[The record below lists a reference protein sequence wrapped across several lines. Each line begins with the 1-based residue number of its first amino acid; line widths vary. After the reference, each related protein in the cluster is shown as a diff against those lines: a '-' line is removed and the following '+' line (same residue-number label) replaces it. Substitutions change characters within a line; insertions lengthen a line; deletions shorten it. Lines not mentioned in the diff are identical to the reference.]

1 MTAIEDAMANLNKM
15 WYNVVA
21 DRVVGASKDQFQ
33 LIQGETSLGNTQEPI
48 WRMFDTIPPASA
60 NTYFNPAKHNSL
72 GQTYGAVINN
82 LYPQKDDSLPK
93 LLKNKYPKWK
103 EYQADTNN
111 WSTLTKDEK
120 KDYKTMILA
129 LFKNW
134 AIMNLDSD
142 EYDSVVTLMGQRDII
157 TVAIDQWN
165 SSNSLNNGYAYT
177 AGPTELTDALNK
189 GKSKTVELDTKTA
202 SNDTSHSWAKGNV
215 SGGYRFFSADAGGNW
230 DKFTQDIEKN
240 GIKLTVTFNKVC
252 TLEAGPYGISSIST
266 DLADY
271 KPWWN
276 SEALKVAKDNNN
288 NKVWKYTAPTWE
300 NTFGPEGNLHWLTTA
315 LIVVDG
321 VNITMT
327 SAASITKDERQKVD
341 TSIKAGYWPFF
352 QAKAEGGWSHNTEFN
367 DDGTFTVTSSS
378 KEGNPTVIGVLVSPI
393 EKVLGGKSS

>member
-1 MTAIEDAMANLNKM
+1 MTAIEDTMANLNKM
-15 WYNVVA
+15 WYNAVA
-21 DRVVGASKDQFQ
+21 DGLGVSKDQFQ
-33 LIQGETSLGNTQEPI
+33 LIQGETSLGNDQQKI
-48 WRMFDTIPPASA
+48 WAMFDAIPPASA
-60 NTYFNPAKHNSL
+60 NNYFNPAKHNSL
-72 GQTYGAVINN
+72 AQAYGAVINN

-93 LLKNKYPKWK
+93 MLKIKYPKWIAYK
-103 EYQADTNN
+103 SDQKNLSA
-111 WSTLTKDEK
+111 LTENEK
-120 KDYKTMILA
+120 KDYKTTILA

-142 EYDSVVTLMGQRDII
+142 EYDAAVTLMGQRDIV

-165 SSNSLNNGYAYT
+165 SSNSSNTGYAYT
-177 AGPTELTDALNK
+177 AGVTELEDAINK
-189 GKSKTVELDTKTA
+189 GKSKTVELNTKTA
-202 SNDTSHSWAKGNV
+202 SNDASHSWAKGNV
-215 SGGYRFFSADAGGNW
+215 SGAYRFFSADAKGHW

-240 GIKLTVTFNKVC
+240 GINMKVTFKKVGK
-252 TLEAGPYGISSIST
+252 LEAGPYGSSSIST
-266 DLADY
+266 DLVDY

-300 NTFGPEGNLHWLTTA
+300 NTFGPEGNIRWLTTA

-321 VNITMT
+321 VEITMT
-327 SAASITKDERQKVD
+327 SAALITKDERQEVD
-341 TSIKAGYWPFF
+341 ASMDAGYWPFF